1 MGFRSDRDIPDLT
14 GKTILITGGNI
25 GLGKACVLE
34 FARHHPD
41 QIWLAA
47 RNLSKAQAAADEIKQ
62 QVPDA
67 PIRLLE
73 LDLTSFDSINR
84 AAQVFAASSQ
94 RLDILMLNAGIMA
107 SPPGLTQ
114 DGYEIQFG
122 TNHMGHAL
130 LTKLLMPILEQT
142 AHGGAD
148 VRIISLSSDGH
159 SLAPPG
165 GFQFDTLKT
174 SGDSLSALA
183 RYGQS
188 KLANILWIRQLAV
201 EYPAFTVASIHPGVV
216 STNLLSGATDAPCV
230 ARVSLQAANAMGLL
244 STVEKGIR
252 NQMWASVSPEVNSGE
267 YYAPVGVPGKA
278 KAIGRDMALARKIW
292 DWTEEELNLFLVQC
306 SCS

>member
-14 GKTILITGGNI
+14 GKTILVTGGNI

-34 FARHHPD
+34 YARHHPD
-41 QIWLAA
+41 HIWLAA
-47 RNLSKAQAAADEIKQ
+47 RNLTKAQAAADEIKE

-73 LDLTSFDSINR
+73 LDLTSFDSIKR
-84 AAQVFAASSQ
+84 AAQEFAGSSQ

-130 LTKLLMPILEQT
+130 LTKLLLPILEQT
-142 AHGGAD
+142 AHANGDAR
-148 VRIISLSSDGH
+148 VVSLSSDGH

-165 GFQFDTLKT
+165 GFQFDTIKT

-201 EYPAFTVASIHPGVV
+201 EYPALTTASIHPGVV
-216 STNLLSGATDAPCV
+216 STNLLSGATDAPCI
-230 ARVSLQAANAMGLL
+230 ARVSLHAANSMGLL

-252 NQMWASVSPEVNSGE
+252 NQLWASVSPEVKSGE
-267 YYAPVGVPGKA
+267 YYTPVGVSGKG
-278 KAIGRDMALARKIW
+278 KAIGRDMTLARKLW
-292 DWTEEELNLFLVQC
+292 DWTDDELNRFL
-306 SCS
+306 SA